1 MATSAS
7 SSMSALASELR
18 MLQPMRVN
26 FAGAVRK
33 LQWQVDLSL
42 LDFSHYLPVFME
54 GLRELEEPYH
64 FLALNG
70 TLDMLEKGGSR
81 VLPCL
86 PQLIPPMKA
95 NLMTRNQTVLC
106 LQMKVLQR
114 LVLSCPYT
122 GEALVPYYRQLLS
135 IFNLFIT
142 KRVNC
147 GDSIDY
153 AQRRQENLGDL
164 ILDTLNILEKH
175 GGADAFVNIK
185 YMIPTWSPDQQL
197 RCHFC
202 NDKPGHKEDTD
213 EVDEHMVESRK
224 LVALDKLETVSMIG
238 RGSSGQVFKARHC
251 ESNVLYAV
259 KVVTNVFD
267 KPRRDQLLTEIR
279 TLYGIESEHLVGFY
293 GAYFQDHALIAAIA
307 MQILTGLA
315 HLKRVRHVH
324 RDIKPQNIL
333 VQQDGAVKLTDFGLA
348 RELSSS
354 TSMAQT
360 FVGTFKYM
368 APERLHNATSMSVRF
383 VGVLRGFSSFISLTR
398 MHRAKESRH
407 EDHGAKELKAK
418 QHDEEE
424 EIEEAIEVARTE
436 TEAQASSG

>member
-18 MLQPMRVN
+18 MLQPSSGSTAMPISRVNARNIQSAKPNRSAHPPSVHHVRQMAKLTTAAKSGELSPSASHTTLSISSRPGPLVPIVRPHTAGAFKARKVEPTRFRYFYDRGDLPVRVN
-26 FAGAVRK
+26 FAAAVRK

-185 YMIPTWSPDQQL
+185 YMIPTY
-197 RCHFC
+197 
-202 NDKPGHKEDTD
+202 
-213 EVDEHMVESRK
+213 ES
-224 LVALDKLETVSMIG
+224 
-238 RGSSGQVFKARHC
+238 C
-251 ESNVLYAV
+251 
-259 KVVTNVFD
+259 
-267 KPRRDQLLTEIR
+267 
-279 TLYGIESEHLVGFY
+279 
-293 GAYFQDHALIAAIA
+293 
-307 MQILTGLA
+307 
-315 HLKRVRHVH
+315 
-324 RDIKPQNIL
+324 
-333 VQQDGAVKLTDFGLA
+333 
-348 RELSSS
+348 
-354 TSMAQT
+354 
-360 FVGTFKYM
+360 
-368 APERLHNATSMSVRF
+368 
-383 VGVLRGFSSFISLTR
+383 
-398 MHRAKESRH
+398 
-407 EDHGAKELKAK
+407 
-418 QHDEEE
+418 
-424 EIEEAIEVARTE
+424 VARR
-436 TEAQASSG
+436 